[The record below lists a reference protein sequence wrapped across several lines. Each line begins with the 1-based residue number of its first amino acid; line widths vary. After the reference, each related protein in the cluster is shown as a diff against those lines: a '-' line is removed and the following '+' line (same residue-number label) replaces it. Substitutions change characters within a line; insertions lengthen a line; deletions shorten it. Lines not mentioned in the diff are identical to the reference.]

1 MNQNISLL
9 KQAPIILGV
18 IAIVTGFLGYL
29 LELDSGLIESL
40 YGVFGFF
47 GGNGSAESIQ
57 NSLLLKISAITAPLS
72 VTVLII
78 VVFFSKYTKMVLF
91 DISSKWSFC
100 DMWTWRYGRCSG
112 SWLTLK

>member
-91 DISSKWSFC
+91 DISSK
-100 DMWTWRYGRCSG
+100 
-112 SWLTLK
+112 